1 MEEVE
6 VSLDELP
13 PDLNDY
19 LTDLAGLIE
28 ELIARGTQ
36 APFITLVEYSVLIS
50 DYDEVCISRAIDI
63 REVRG
68 CRFKVIAMAKPN
80 VDFYL
85 VIDESTYSKLVGEVV
100 KEVPDSLIDE
110 VGGSEVYSMLADVL
124 DRLVGYLFALGVAML
139 GRAVKTLNPDVIMDY
154 LVPIDYV
161 RNKIIGALGEESIRV
176 FVKL

>member
-6 VSLDELP
+6 VSVDELP

-28 ELIARGTQ
+28 ELIARGTG
-36 APFITLVEYSVLIS
+36 APFITLVEYSVIIT
-50 DYDEVCISRAIDI
+50 DYDEVCISKAIDI

-68 CRFKVIAMAKPN
+68 CRFKLVAMAKPN

-85 VIDESTYSKLVGEVV
+85 VIDEELYSKLVGESV
-100 KEVPDSLIDE
+100 KDIPDSLIEE
-110 VGGSEVYSMLADVL
+110 VGGSDVYLILADVL
-124 DRLVGYLFALGVAML
+124 DRVVGYLFALGVAML
-139 GRAVKTLNPDVIMDY
+139 GRAIKTLNPDVIMDY

-161 RNKIIGALGEESIRV
+161 KNKLVSGLGEESIKV
-176 FVKL
+176 SLKL